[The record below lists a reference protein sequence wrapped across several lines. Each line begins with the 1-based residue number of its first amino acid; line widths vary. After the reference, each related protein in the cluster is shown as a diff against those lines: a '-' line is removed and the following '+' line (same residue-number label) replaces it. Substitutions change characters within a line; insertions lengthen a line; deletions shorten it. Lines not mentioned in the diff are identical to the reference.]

1 MGLTSNT
8 GPYNAAAEHFG
19 ADDPVM
25 VSTPRL
31 LYNFSV
37 QFLLNENVFMED
49 ESFGRNFTFNRVV
62 SATMPDFDYG
72 IQPINQYNRMRYVP
86 TRMTPGPSNIVFYDT
101 KDNRFQT
108 MMKAY
113 AGHYFGHPETGA
125 HDMDTINFNGYE
137 MLNSKFAA
145 GDSHHFG
152 AKSIPNNARFFF
164 EEIRIHNKDTA
175 QGGRT
180 TILYN
185 CMVNTVQHTTFDYA
199 QSSTAT
205 YSVSFQPEHVNIG
218 GLGEEFVDQTN
229 SAKSNL
235 LSTVA
240 GTVANR
246 GAAIA
251 AKAGAIGTEVL
262 QPFTGKLP
270 SGKSLRNIDG
280 KSFVVSNVESGFAE
294 GGLAE
299 GQLPQE

>member
-19 ADDPVM
+19 ADDPIM
-25 VSTPRL
+25 VKTPRK
-31 LYNFSV
+31 LYEFSI
-37 QFLLNENVFMED
+37 QFLLNENVPMED
-49 ESFGRNFTFNRVV
+49 DSFGRNFIFNRVV
-62 SATMPDFDYG
+62 SVTMPDFDYG
-72 IQPINQYNRMRYVP
+72 IQPVNQYNRMRYVP
-86 TRMTPGPSNIVFYDT
+86 TRMTPGPCNVVFYDT

-125 HDMDTINFNGYE
+125 HDMDTVNFNGYE

-145 GDSHHFG
+145 GDAHHFG
-152 AKSIPNNARFFF
+152 AKSIASNARFYF

-180 TILYN
+180 TVLYN
-185 CMVNTVQHTTFDYA
+185 CMVNSIQHTTFDYA
-199 QSSTAT
+199 QSGTAT
-205 YSVSFQPEHVNIG
+205 YNVTFQPEHVNIG
-218 GLGEEFVDQTN
+218 GVGTSNVDPTT
-229 SAKSNL
+229 SGKSSL

-246 GAAIA
+246 GAAVA
-251 AKAGAIGTEVL
+251 ARAGAVSTEVL

-270 SGKSLRNIDG
+270 SGKSLRNING
-280 KSFVVSNVESGFAE
+280 KSFVVSNVDT
-294 GGLAE
+294 GLAE
-299 GQLPQE
+299 DQLPQE